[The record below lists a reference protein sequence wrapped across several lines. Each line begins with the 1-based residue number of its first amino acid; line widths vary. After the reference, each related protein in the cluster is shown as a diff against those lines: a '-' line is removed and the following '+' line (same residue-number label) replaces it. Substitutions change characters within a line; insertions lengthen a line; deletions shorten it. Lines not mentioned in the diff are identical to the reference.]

1 MELTEHLLQLIK
13 QLYPL
18 YPPAH
23 GKILKVNEAEGI
35 CSVSFADGRP
45 VNDRVFLQSVLSP
58 DFIVIPADGSEVITA
73 FADNSQ
79 QRAFIIKVAKVKKI
93 IWKTSPAGQTSFEM
107 SDSGVTIEN
116 GNGRFVLSN
125 TGTALG
131 QGTEPMV
138 KGQSLSVWAG
148 TVDTVLGALLVWAA
162 TGVAPGPAGGIA
174 PLTGVQPSAF
184 DPNILSQ
191 ENKLS

>member
-1 MELTEHLLQLIK
+1 MELKDTLLKLIK
-13 QLYPL
+13 ELYPL
-18 YPPAH
+18 YPPAY

-45 VNDRVFLQSVLSP
+45 VNDRVFLQSILTP
-58 DFIVIPADGSEVITA
+58 DFIIIPADGSEVITA
-73 FADNSQ
+73 FADNTL
-79 QRAFIIKVAKVKKI
+79 QRAFIVKVAKVKKI
-93 IWKTSPAGQTSFEM
+93 IWKTSPAGTTSIEI
-107 SDSGVTIEN
+107 SDTGINIEN
-116 GNGRFVLSN
+116 DKGRFVLAN
-125 TGTALG
+125 TGTILG

-138 KGQSLSVWAG
+138 KGQSLSAWAG
-148 TVDTVLGALLVWAA
+148 TVDIAIQALITWAA

-174 PLTGVQPSAF
+174 PLTGVQPTAF